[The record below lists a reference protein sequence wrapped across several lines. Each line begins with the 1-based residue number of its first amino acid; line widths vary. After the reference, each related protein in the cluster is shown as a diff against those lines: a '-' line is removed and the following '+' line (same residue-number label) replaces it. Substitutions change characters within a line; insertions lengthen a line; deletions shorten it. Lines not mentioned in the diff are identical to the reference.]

1 MAELADA
8 LDSKSGAFGRV
19 GSTPTLGI
27 FLTSLT
33 SGVFCEYV
41 TPSSVSGGLTY
52 GGPVRYAPGHVA
64 FARNDPHSGYFFNF
78 TYEWSFFVSAQ
89 CPLLFLGDSPT
100 VVRFAAR
107 PVMSLSLGTTPTLG
121 IFLTPLTS
129 GVFL

>member
-52 GGPVRYAPGHVA
+52 GGPVRCAPGHVA
-64 FARNDPHSGYFFNF
+64 FARNDPHSGYFFNS
-78 TYEWSFFVSAQ
+78 TYEWSFFVN
-89 CPLLFLGDSPT
+89 T
-100 VVRFAAR
+100 
-107 PVMSLSLGTTPTLG
+107 
-121 IFLTPLTS
+121 
-129 GVFL
+129 

>member
-27 FLTSLT
+27 
-33 SGVFCEYV
+33 
-41 TPSSVSGGLTY
+41 
-52 GGPVRYAPGHVA
+52 
-64 FARNDPHSGYFFNF
+64 FFNF

-100 VVRFAAR
+100 VVRFAA
-107 PVMSLSLGTTPTLG
+107 LGRDDLR
-121 IFLTPLTS
+121 
-129 GVFL
+129 VVRNR